1 MGVNS
6 TVGIAPGALPL
17 FGHALPLLYDPLGFL
32 ISLPDH
38 GDLVHIRIG
47 PLKAIVVCRPE
58 LVRQVLLNDRMYDKV
73 GPIFD
78 RSREAFGNGLASCPH
93 SQHRRQRRL
102 VQPAFHPARFP
113 GYAQVMTK
121 HIAELT
127 ASWQHGQILDVLT
140 EMMTLSGK
148 IAIETM
154 FSDAL
159 PAAALQTVLNDFNTI
174 LSGIY
179 IHTIVPPQLDKFL
192 IVGNRRF
199 YQARARTHKV
209 IRRVI
214 TTHRAN
220 GADSGDLLSTLLTAP
235 DPTENDSLSDNE
247 IVDQVMTFF
256 LAGSETTAN
265 TLAWA
270 LYLLAHHPDVAGQL
284 HAEADAVLAGAA
296 ARFDDLPK
304 LQLAGRVILETL
316 RMYPPAW
323 SLPRT
328 ASTDTSLGG
337 HPIPAGTILVWS
349 PYLIHHL
356 PDVYPD
362 PDRFDPDRWTEG
374 HPAPPPRE
382 AFIPFAAGAR
392 KCIGDTFARTEATLA
407 LATLA
412 SRWRLQLLPGQRVRP
427 SRSVVLYP
435 RGLRMRATR
444 RANGAG

>member
-1 MGVNS
+1 MNS
-6 TVGIAPGALPL
+6 TAGVAPGALPL

-58 LVRQVLLNDRMYDKV
+58 LVRQVLLNDRIFDKV

-113 GYAQVMTK
+113 GYAQVMTR
-121 HIAELT
+121 HITALT
-127 ASWQHGQILDVLT
+127 TSWQDGQILDVLT
-140 EMMTLSGK
+140 EMMTLSGR

-159 PAAALQTVLNDFNTI
+159 PSAALRPVLNDFNTI
-174 LSGIY
+174 LTGIY

-199 YQARARTHKV
+199 SQARARMHQV
-209 IRRVI
+209 IHRVI
-214 TTHRAN
+214 ATHRAS

-235 DPTENDSLSDNE
+235 DPTENESLSDAE

-270 LYLLAHHPDVAGQL
+270 SYLLAHHPDVEHQL
-284 HAEADAVLAGAA
+284 HTEADAVLGGAT

-304 LQLAGRVILETL
+304 LELAGRVVLETL

-323 SLPRT
+323 SLPR
-328 ASTDTSLGG
+328 
-337 HPIPAGTILVWS
+337 
-349 PYLIHHL
+349 
-356 PDVYPD
+356 
-362 PDRFDPDRWTEG
+362 
-374 HPAPPPRE
+374 
-382 AFIPFAAGAR
+382 
-392 KCIGDTFARTEATLA
+392 
-407 LATLA
+407 
-412 SRWRLQLLPGQRVRP
+412 
-427 SRSVVLYP
+427 
-435 RGLRMRATR
+435 
-444 RANGAG
+444 